1 MVNDLRVSTYAS
13 QTSGTSGYPTGY
25 EIDKLNDAVDELC
38 DEILNVDPL
47 MLATYFD
54 LTLTGAARYRIPDY
68 IPFDYGEILMIA
80 DVTGG
85 SDYPVQ
91 TVSTAWQDRMQYIDN
106 SIMTEY
112 EPFSIID
119 DYLEF
124 PLLPGSGTMRVWYTR
139 RPVGM
144 LYGTCGATVSS
155 TTFTLPTTPT
165 EGEVVVQDDYYIGM
179 KVYFGGQIRRITD
192 YVASTK
198 VATIDAAWAT
208 NPTAST
214 STVEIIAPLPNRYLD
229 LAVMM
234 ATRAIRI
241 AHDDPIQ
248 ELDYIIEKKLKAM
261 KLRMSRKNSM
271 GGENVRNISR
281 L

>member
-1 MVNDLRVSTYAS
+1 
-13 QTSGTSGYPTGY
+13 
-25 EIDKLNDAVDELC
+25 
-38 DEILNVDPL
+38 
-47 MLATYFD
+47 
-54 LTLTGAARYRIPDY
+54 
-68 IPFDYGEILMIA
+68 
-80 DVTGG
+80 
-85 SDYPVQ
+85 
-91 TVSTAWQDRMQYIDN
+91 MQYIDN

-248 ELDYIIEKKLKAM
+248 ELDYIIKEKLKAM